1 MRILFDQG
9 TPVAIGD
16 ALQNHSV
23 RTANAQGWST
33 LTNGELLRVAEQAG
47 FEVLL
52 TTDTS
57 LPHQQNMRGRKLA
70 VVILTKN
77 RWALIQPRMGE
88 IVAAIN
94 SAKPGTYSVAIAL
107 PGTLTNVWLTVL
119 ASARSILTL
128 MPGRLCHWWR

>member
-9 TPVAIGD
+9 TPVAIRD
-16 ALQNHSV
+16 VLQGHTV

-33 LTNGELLRVAEQAG
+33 LTNGELLRVAEEAG

-57 LPHQQNMRGRKLA
+57 HLRGRKLA

-77 RWALIQPRMGE
+77 WWALIEPRMNA
-88 IVAAIN
+88 VAAAIN
-94 SAKPGTYSVAIAL
+94 SVKPGEYFLIDI
-107 PGTLTNVWLTVL
+107 PN
-119 ASARSILTL
+119 ASQ
-128 MPGRLCHWWR
+128 

>member
-9 TPVAIGD
+9 TPVAIRD
-16 ALQNHSV
+16 ALENHSV

-47 FEVLL
+47 FEVPL

-57 LPHQQNMRGRKLA
+57 LPHQQNLQGRKLA

-77 RWALIQPRMGE
+77 RWALIKSRMSE
-88 IVAAIN
+88 IVTAVN
-94 SAKPGTYSVAIAL
+94 SAKPGTYSVVDI
-107 PGTLTNVWLTVL
+107 PDVRT
-119 ASARSILTL
+119 
-128 MPGRLCHWWR
+128 